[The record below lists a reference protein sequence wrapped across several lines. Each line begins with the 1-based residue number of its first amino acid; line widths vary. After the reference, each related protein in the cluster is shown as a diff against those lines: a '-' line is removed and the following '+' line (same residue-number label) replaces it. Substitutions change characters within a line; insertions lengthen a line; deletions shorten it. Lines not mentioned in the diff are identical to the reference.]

1 MDHQMPICN
10 GLDSAKKIN
19 EFLDRNM
26 DRDVPRPYICLLTAF
41 PNLSDSTDVRTFGVN
56 ERILKPIFLEGVR
69 KMLIKTSLL
78 EDSESI

>member
-1 MDHQMPICN
+1 MPICN
-10 GLDSAKKIN
+10 GLDSAKKISKY
-19 EFLDRNM
+19 LDVNL

-41 PNLSDSTDVRTFGVN
+41 PNLTDSADVQAFGVN

-78 EDSESI
+78 EDGVPI